1 MEHQPLS
8 PPDLAQTLLT
18 QYHAC
23 QPSQETVKVLT
34 INGRGLKN
42 KISILR
48 HMLQQAPDILIWT
61 EHHLPQGAQPPR
73 WVHILM
79 QDYKWGHT
87 GLPNIR
93 GQAGVLLAVHKDFLA
108 GTEPHIPT
116 LPAETRG
123 FLYQMEI
130 RRPES
135 VPLLITGAYLPTGTS
150 APFIRPVLYNHIE
163 HSHKAHPHH
172 IHLLAGDMNAALYP
186 TDRAQGRRGPLDK
199 PYRQFIHK
207 MDLLPLDQPQS
218 QNPTQPGRP
227 KTFYNQ
233 DDPTTGSI
241 SRIDDI
247 LVNTQIAKRPG
258 AHTNI
263 IDTTDLNTDHQGVMA
278 HIPYT
283 SLGQLPL
290 PIIQAAQA
298 TERPRSLVTP
308 LKKKTKNTSQ
318 PP

>member
-79 QDYKWGHT
+79 QDYKWGHR

-135 VPLLITGAYLPTGTS
+135 VPLLITGA
-150 APFIRPVLYNHIE
+150 IRN
-163 HSHKAHPHH
+163 
-172 IHLLAGDMNAALYP
+172 
-186 TDRAQGRRGPLDK
+186 
-199 PYRQFIHK
+199 
-207 MDLLPLDQPQS
+207 
-218 QNPTQPGRP
+218 
-227 KTFYNQ
+227 
-233 DDPTTGSI
+233 
-241 SRIDDI
+241 
-247 LVNTQIAKRPG
+247 
-258 AHTNI
+258 
-263 IDTTDLNTDHQGVMA
+263 
-278 HIPYT
+278 
-283 SLGQLPL
+283 
-290 PIIQAAQA
+290 
-298 TERPRSLVTP
+298 
-308 LKKKTKNTSQ
+308 
-318 PP
+318 